1 MGPTLQEKDVIF
13 AFDGGWEVEKFDEWP
28 EHKALNRFPYHA
40 KGCDFVAHDGRHLWL
55 VEVKDY
61 TRDARTAPPDLPQEV
76 GVKAFHTLATIHAVA
91 RWGLDPHR
99 EFCTRAL
106 ACTELSLCLSVEL
119 PDKGRKLMGVAKP
132 LADLKDELARVT
144 RPLGCH
150 RPVVTAALLTSHTHA
165 RGVPWKAHRDP
176 ATRHRHHDR

>member
-1 MGPTLQEKDVIF
+1 MGTTLQEKDVVF
-13 AFDGGWEVEKFDEWP
+13 AFDDGWHAEKFDTWP
-28 EHKALNRFPYHA
+28 EHTALTRAPYHA
-40 KGCDFVAHDGRHLWL
+40 KGCDFVAHDGRSLWL

-61 TRDARTAPPDLPQEV
+61 TRGTRNAPHDLAQQAAL
-76 GVKAFHTLATIHAVA
+76 KAFHTLATIHAVA
-91 RWGLDPHR
+91 RWGVDPHR
-99 EFCTRAL
+99 AFCEKAL

-119 PDKGRKLMGVAKP
+119 PHKGRRLMGIAKP
-132 LADLKDELARVT
+132 IADLTDELTRAA

-150 RPVVTAALLTSHTHA
+150 RPVVTAAVLTSHTHA